1 MGRPA
6 IRAVTLDLDD
16 TLWPIRPAIERAESA
31 LHAWLAHHAP
41 ETALR
46 YDIEAL
52 RRLRDEVARDRPE
65 WALDFTR
72 VRHFSISLALQR
84 SGHDP
89 ALADAAFEAFFSV
102 RHELALFPE
111 TEAALQALSA
121 RLPLLAVTNG
131 NADLSRMPIARHFE
145 GTVSARE
152 LGIGKPDRRIFEA
165 ACERLACEPHEVM
178 HVGDD
183 WQLDVEGALAAGLHA
198 AWLRREDAEAPAG
211 QRREG
216 ERLWIVSDLQQFAQR
231 LLGCA

>member
-1 MGRPA
+1 MRTL
-6 IRAVTLDLDD
+6 RAVTLDLDD

-31 LHAWLAHHAP
+31 LHAWLVRHAP
-41 ETALR
+41 EAARR

-52 RRLRDEVARDRPE
+52 RLLRDEVARDRPE

-102 RHELALFPE
+102 RHQLALFPE
-111 TEAALQALSA
+111 AEAALQALSA
-121 RLPLLAVTNG
+121 RFPLLAVTNG
-131 NADLSRMPIARHFE
+131 NADLSRLPIARHFQ

-165 ACERLACEPHEVM
+165 ACERLGCEPHEVI

-183 WQLDVEGALAAGLHA
+183 WQLDVEGALAAGLCA
-198 AWLRREDAEAPAG
+198 AWLRRDGVDVPAEP
-211 QRREG
+211 REEA
-216 ERLWIVSDLQQFAQR
+216 ERLWIVGDLATFAQR
-231 LLGCA
+231 LLHLS